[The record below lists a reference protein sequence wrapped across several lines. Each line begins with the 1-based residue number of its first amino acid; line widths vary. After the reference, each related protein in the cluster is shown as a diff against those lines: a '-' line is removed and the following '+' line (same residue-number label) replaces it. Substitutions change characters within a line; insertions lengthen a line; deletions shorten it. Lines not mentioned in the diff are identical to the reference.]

1 MLTKCEKV
9 DCIPYIS
16 IDLPYQ
22 FTDDRGEF
30 VKFFSANNKPY
41 VIREVFYTFTNS
53 GFVRGM
59 HLQVGPAA
67 SNRYIFIKSGSVHS
81 VFIDLRHSSPSFLH
95 VCEYKTTS
103 PDQKRFLVPQGVA
116 HGFQAI
122 SDCTIIYMSDKDYSQ
137 EFDTGININ
146 SLEVNW
152 EIPVSGLSV
161 RDSNLPSLQTFL
173 KVNES

>member
-1 MLTKCEKV
+1 MLTKCKKV
-9 DCIPYIS
+9 DCLPYIS

-22 FTDDRGEF
+22 FTDERGDF
-30 VKFFSANNKPY
+30 VKFFNASDRPFIIK
-41 VIREVFYTFTNS
+41 EVFYTFTHS
-53 GFVRGM
+53 GFLRGM

-81 VFIDLRHSSPSFLH
+81 VFIDLRHGSPSYLQ
-95 VCEYKTTS
+95 VCEYKTKS
-103 PDQKRFLVPQGVA
+103 LDQKRFLVPPGVA

-122 SDCTIIYMSDKDYSQ
+122 SDCEIIYISDKDYSQ

-146 SLEVNW
+146 SLEVRW
-152 EIPVSGLSV
+152 ELPVSGLSA

-173 KVNES
+173 KIT